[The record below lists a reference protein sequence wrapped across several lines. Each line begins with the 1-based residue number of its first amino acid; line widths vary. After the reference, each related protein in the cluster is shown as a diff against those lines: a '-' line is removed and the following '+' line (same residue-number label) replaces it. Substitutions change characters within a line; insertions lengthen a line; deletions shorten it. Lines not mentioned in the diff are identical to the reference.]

1 MAYKRNPM
9 RSERVC
15 SLSRYVMSLPINA
28 ANTHANQ
35 WFERTLDDSAIRRM
49 ILPEGFLATDVILST
64 LVNIADGLHV
74 WPAVIRQHI
83 ENELPF
89 MATEVILMQCVKAG
103 GDRQILHEALR
114 EHSMASGKRV
124 KEEGAP
130 NDLLERITNDQLFQ
144 TVHGNLHTL
153 MEPSM
158 FIGRSKEQVEEF
170 LQEIIDPVVEKE
182 IKVRQIDSINV

>member
-130 NDLLERITNDQLFQ
+130 NDLLERIANDQLFQ
-144 TVHGNLHTL
+144 AVHGNLQTL